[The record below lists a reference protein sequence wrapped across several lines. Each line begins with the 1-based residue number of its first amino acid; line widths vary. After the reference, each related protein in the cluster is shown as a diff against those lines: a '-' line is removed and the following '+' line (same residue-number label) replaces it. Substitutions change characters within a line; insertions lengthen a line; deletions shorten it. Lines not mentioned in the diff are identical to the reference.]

1 MSAGAPENVEAG
13 DAAPG
18 EASDASSIADEI
30 RVYLVGFVLATLL
43 TMVSFYIARSELV
56 WTPSIPV
63 ALGVLAVSQI
73 GVHLVF
79 FLHLTSGPD
88 NKNNLLA
95 LAFGLLVVMLL
106 IFGTLWVMGHMNH
119 AHVVPMERLMQ
130 MQR

>member
-1 MSAGAPENVEAG
+1 MNAGAPENVEAG

-18 EASDASSIADEI
+18 EAADTSSISDEI
-30 RVYLVGFVLATLL
+30 KVYLLGFTLATLL
-43 TMVSFYIARSELV
+43 TVVSFYIARSELV

-119 AHVVPMERLMQ
+119 AHEVPMERLMQ

>member
-1 MSAGAPENVEAG
+1 MSASKSIELVG

-18 EASDASSIADEI
+18 EPRVERIMADA
-30 RVYLVGFVLATLL
+30 VKGYLAGFVLSALL
-43 TMVSFYIARSELV
+43 TAVSFFIARSALV
-56 WTPSIPV
+56 WTPSIPT

-73 GVHLVF
+73 GIHLVF

-106 IFGTLWVMGHMNH
+106 IFGTLWVMSHMNH
-119 AHVVPMERLMQ
+119 AHAVPTDRLLQ